1 MPGGDLLT
9 VVDLT
14 SPVPELVL
22 PREKYE
28 DWTPDRRLAL
38 PGLLLRLLEL
48 EAGGLREAGR
58 GFSVL
63 ILSAGVASCE
73 VDNEVTPDRYCGTE
87 TTLLAPPSIEC
98 MSHLR

>member
-63 ILSAGVASCE
+63 ILSAGLASW
-73 VDNEVTPDRYCGTE
+73 EVTPDRYCGTE